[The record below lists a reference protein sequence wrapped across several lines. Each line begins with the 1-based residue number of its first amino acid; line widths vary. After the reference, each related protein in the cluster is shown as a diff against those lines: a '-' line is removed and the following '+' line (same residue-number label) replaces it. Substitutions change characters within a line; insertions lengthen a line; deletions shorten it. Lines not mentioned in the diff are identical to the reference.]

1 LVSRKNSQ
9 FGDGPVGY
17 LYQIFFNY
25 VVTIME
31 DSSDAEEALYE
42 EEAGN
47 IGYNTLCKSLDIV
60 SETQIR
66 WMRQLK
72 A

>member
-1 LVSRKNSQ
+1 
-9 FGDGPVGY
+9 
-17 LYQIFFNY
+17 
-25 VVTIME
+25 ME

-60 SETQIR
+60 RISETQIR
-66 WMRQLK
+66 WIRQLK